1 MRKQKH
7 DIANYSEYKK
17 RLTKT
22 LLEVQTDADWNGQQ
36 LDFQDIQFNRRSF
49 VKNIIEFVEF
59 YIWFLKSIYI
69 KSTDD
74 ISEIELAYLESNASL
89 VKQLN
94 KNNSKEAI
102 IIKDI
107 KDDLLKILSLFEE
120 TFFSSLDLN
129 NYESTFML
137 EKLTNLKLVR
147 NKISHPKTYKD
158 IIISN
163 EEVKTAKELYTWLTE
178 KTYLWF
184 VDIIDNIEK
193 QERTRTF

>member
-17 RLTKT
+17 NLTKT
-22 LLEVQTDADWNGQQ
+22 LLEVQIDADWSGQQ

-49 VKNIIEFVEF
+49 VKNIIGFVEF
-59 YIWFLKSIYI
+59 YIWFLKSIYF
-69 KSTDD
+69 KSSDG
-74 ISEIELAYLESNASL
+74 ISEIEVAYLESNASL

-107 KDDLLKILSLFEE
+107 KDDLLKVLSLFEE

-129 NYESTFML
+129 NCETIIML
-137 EKLTNLKLVR
+137 EKLTNLKVVR
-147 NKISHPKTYKD
+147 NRISHPKTYKD

-163 EEVKTAKELYTWLTE
+163 EEIKKAKELYTWLTE

-184 VDIIDNIEK
+184 VDIIDNIEIQK
-193 QERTRTF
+193 